1 MRIPHL
7 DERLSAAADLFPACA
22 YGADIG
28 ADHGRLSCY
37 LLTKGRCQRMCVAD
51 ISADSLEK
59 AKALLALHQLSD
71 RADLCVGD
79 GLDVLPQPAQAI
91 AILGMGGRTLAGILT
106 RGKDRLNGACLI
118 LSAHTEVFLVREA
131 LAGIG
136 YRIGDER
143 IVRAA
148 NRYYVIL
155 RAESGRES
163 YTEKQIYLG
172 PRLLESREKIF
183 LAYLSW
189 QKQVIGRGETSQ
201 KRKAWIE
208 EELNRDGNCEGHL

>member
-37 LLTKGRCQRMCVAD
+37 LLTKERCHRMCVAD

-59 AKALLALHQLSD
+59 AKALLTLHQLSD
-71 RADLCVGD
+71 RADFCVGD
-79 GLDVLPQPAQAI
+79 GLDALPQPAQAI
-91 AILGMGGRTLAGILT
+91 AILGMGGRTLAGILE
-106 RGKDRLNGACLI
+106 RGKDRLRGACLI
-118 LSAHTEVFLVREA
+118 LSAHTEVFLVRRA
-131 LAGIG
+131 LAGLG
-136 YRIGDER
+136 YRIADER

-155 RAESGRES
+155 RGVPGEET

-172 PRLLESREKIF
+172 PRLLESREKAF
-183 LAYLSW
+183 LNYLSW
-189 QKQVIGRGETSQ
+189 QYKVIGRDETSQ

-208 EELNRDGNCEGHL
+208 EELNREADCEGHL